1 MIIIFDFSISPI
13 GHNATPP
20 IFISAF
26 PQNARYPFELQRKKV
41 AFSIAGKGNL
51 LRFGFS
57 PAPAP
62 RTLHLGTSFARWT
75 SSTVLCPLAAVHFA
89 LRSRQTLCPFE
100 NNLFHRTYLCR
111 SRLAEAEGR
120 SFFAERCRHPGGIF
134 APCSAGSARISLAHG
149 RILSKLRFGFS
160 APPVFPYANR
170 LCSLGSVPS
179 LGFGGARFARLR
191 FSILDVPFGLF
202 PCSHP
207 AALFPMGFASM
218 RPLRPNL
225 PPSWGSMQISDLW
238 ILRFETHFHFRI
250 LAGFGIALCRLSGL
264 GAIPLAVGGRRIR
277 AYPFSSGVH
286 RFLAPLRPCPLF
298 LPLPAEILRLAFRK
312 KQVYGKRVP
321 VVFCLVSRGP
331 PPRLCRHCARGGD
344 LSAVPVSF
352 NCRVLPIFWMLRPA
366 RFPGL
371 CPCASAHPGLAG
383 RVPISGFPLDRS
395 CSQPRFFARPAA
407 CGFFVVRRLLRIAA

>member
-1 MIIIFDFSISPI
+1 MLLLTLNFKKRGCLFHCWKGQPLALMVSLLLLRLGLCILGHPSHAGHRVRSSARLPLSIS
-13 GHNATPP
+13 
-20 IFISAF
+20 
-26 PQNARYPFELQRKKV
+26 L
-41 AFSIAGKGNL
+41 
-51 LRFGFS
+51 FG
-57 PAPAP
+57 PVRPCVP
-62 RTLHLGTSFARWT
+62 LKTT
-75 SSTVLCPLAAVHFA
+75 SSIGPISVGLALPKRKAGPF
-89 LRSRQTLCPFE
+89 LRSAAAIP
-100 NNLFHRTYLCR
+100 
-111 SRLAEAEGR
+111 AGV
-120 SFFAERCRHPGGIF
+120 F

-149 RILSKLRFGFS
+149 RILSKLRFGIP
-160 APPVFPYANR
+160 APPVFPCANR
-170 LCSLGSVPS
+170 LCFLGSVPS
-179 LGFGGARFARLR
+179 LCFGGARFARFR

-218 RPLRPNL
+218 RPLRPKL

-238 ILRFETHFHFRI
+238 GLRFETHSHFRI

-312 KQVYGKRVP
+312 KAGLWKKSSRR
-321 VVFCLVSRGP
+321 VFCLISRGP

-344 LSAVPVSF
+344 LSAMPVSF

-395 CSQPRFFARPAA
+395 CSQPRSFARPAA
-407 CGFFVVRRLLRIAA
+407 CGFFAVRRLLRIAA

>member
-1 MIIIFDFSISPI
+1 MLLLTLNFKKRGCLFHFWKGQPLALMVSLLLLRLGLCILEHPSHAGHRVRSSARLPLSIS
-13 GHNATPP
+13 
-20 IFISAF
+20 
-26 PQNARYPFELQRKKV
+26 L
-41 AFSIAGKGNL
+41 
-51 LRFGFS
+51 FG
-57 PAPAP
+57 PVRPCVP
-62 RTLHLGTSFARWT
+62 LKTT
-75 SSTVLCPLAAVHFA
+75 SSIGPISVGLSLPKRKAGPF
-89 LRSRQTLCPFE
+89 LRSAAAIP
-100 NNLFHRTYLCR
+100 
-111 SRLAEAEGR
+111 AGV
-120 SFFAERCRHPGGIF
+120 F

-160 APPVFPYANR
+160 APPVFPCANR
-170 LCSLGSVPS
+170 LCFLGSVPS
-179 LGFGGARFARLR
+179 LGFGGARFARFR

-218 RPLRPNL
+218 RPLRPKL

-321 VVFCLVSRGP
+321 VVFCLVFQGP

-344 LSAVPVSF
+344 LSAMPVSF

-407 CGFFVVRRLLRIAA
+407 CGFFAVRRLLRIAA

>member
-1 MIIIFDFSISPI
+1 MQLHQFLFRPSHKMLVILSNCKEKRLPFPFLERATSCVLVSLLLLRLGLCILGHPSHAGHRVRSSARLPLSISLFGPVR
-13 GHNATPP
+13 PCVP
-20 IFISAF
+20 
-26 PQNARYPFELQRKKV
+26 
-41 AFSIAGKGNL
+41 
-51 LRFGFS
+51 LR
-57 PAPAP
+57 
-62 RTLHLGTSFARWT
+62 
-75 SSTVLCPLAAVHFA
+75 
-89 LRSRQTLCPFE
+89 
-100 NNLFHRTYLCR
+100 NNLFHRTYLCK

-120 SFFAERCRHPGGIF
+120 SFFLRSATAIPAGVF

-149 RILSKLRFGFS
+149 RILSKLRFGIP
-160 APPVFPYANR
+160 APPVFPCANR
-170 LCSLGSVPS
+170 LCFLGSVPS
-179 LGFGGARFARLR
+179 LGFGGARFARFR

-218 RPLRPNL
+218 RPLRPKL

-238 ILRFETHFHFRI
+238 GLRFETHSHFRI

-264 GAIPLAVGGRRIR
+264 GAIPLAAGGRRIR

-298 LPLPAEILRLAFRK
+298 LPLPAEILRFAFRK

-321 VVFCLVSRGP
+321 VVFCLVFQGP

-383 RVPISGFPLDRS
+383 RVPISGFPLNRS
-395 CSQPRFFARPAA
+395 CSQPRSFARPAA
-407 CGFFVVRRLLRIAA
+407 CGFFAVRRLLRIAA

>member
-1 MIIIFDFSISPI
+1 MQLLQLLFRTSHKMLVILSNCKEKRLPFPFLERATSCVLVSLLLLRLGLCILGHPSHAGHRVRSSARLPLSIS
-13 GHNATPP
+13 
-20 IFISAF
+20 
-26 PQNARYPFELQRKKV
+26 L
-41 AFSIAGKGNL
+41 
-51 LRFGFS
+51 FG
-57 PAPAP
+57 PVRPCVP
-62 RTLHLGTSFARWT
+62 LKTT
-75 SSTVLCPLAAVHFA
+75 SSIGPISVGLALPKRKAGPF
-89 LRSRQTLCPFE
+89 LRSAAAIP
-100 NNLFHRTYLCR
+100 
-111 SRLAEAEGR
+111 AGV
-120 SFFAERCRHPGGIF
+120 F

-160 APPVFPYANR
+160 APPVFPCANR
-170 LCSLGSVPS
+170 LCFLGSVPS
-179 LGFGGARFARLR
+179 LGFGGARFARFR

-218 RPLRPNL
+218 RPLRPKL

-238 ILRFETHFHFRI
+238 DLRFETHSHFRI

-264 GAIPLAVGGRRIR
+264 GAIPLAAGGRRIR

-298 LPLPAEILRLAFRK
+298 LPLPAEILRFAFRK

-321 VVFCLVSRGP
+321 VVFCLVFQGP

-344 LSAVPVSF
+344 LSAMPVSF

-407 CGFFVVRRLLRIAA
+407 CGFFAVRRLLRIAA